1 MFMNYKINILSF
13 FLIFFTFCTLSI
25 VNSQSR
31 SELEKKRHET
41 KKEIERTNQLLA
53 ATQKDK
59 SSSLSKLVLLN
70 KRIQLRYD
78 VINSL
83 NDEINRI
90 QDRISNNEFVVNSL
104 QEDLLRL
111 KRNYAKMIYYA
122 YKNHDKY
129 TQIMFILSAKD
140 FNTAY
145 KRLKY
150 LQQYTKF
157 RQKQARVIQAVQN
170 VLNTTIIELEKSKE
184 DKLALLDDK
193 KHETEILNLEVSQQK
208 RLVTGLQNK
217 EKELKAQLAEKEKIA
232 NQLESEIQRLIAL
245 EAKAKKGK
253 SNDLYSSLTPE
264 EKLVSDDFK
273 KNKGLLPWPTTT
285 GVVTGSFGEHN
296 HPVLKGIK
304 VRNNGI
310 DISTKKGSEVRAMFK
325 GEVTKVLAILGAN
338 YTVIIRHGNFLTV
351 YQNLVDVTVKSG
363 DHVNTKQIIGKVYGD
378 PNENASVLH
387 LEIWEELSK
396 LNPADWLA
404 HQ

>member
-1 MFMNYKINILSF
+1 MYTGKKSILFSF
-13 FLIFFTFCTLSI
+13 CLIFFIFFNFNT
-25 VNSQSR
+25 VEGQSR
-31 SELEKKRHET
+31 SDLEKKREQT
-41 KKEIERTNQLLA
+41 KKDIEQTNHLLA
-53 ATQKDK
+53 ATQQDK

-70 KRIQLRYD
+70 KRIQLRNE
-78 VINSL
+78 VISSL
-83 NDEINRI
+83 SDEIDRLQNRI
-90 QDRISNNEFVVNSL
+90 NNNEFVVNSL
-104 QEDLLRL
+104 EEDLLRL

-122 YKNHDKY
+122 YKNRDKY
-129 TQIMFILSAKD
+129 TQLMFILSAKD

-157 RQKQARVIQAVQN
+157 RQKQAKVIQAVQS
-170 VLNTTIIELEKSKE
+170 VLNTTIIELQKSKE
-184 DKLALLDDK
+184 DKLALLDEK
-193 KHETEILNLEVSQQK
+193 KHETEILNIELGQQK
-208 RLVTGLQNK
+208 RLVTDLQKK
-217 EKELKAQLAEKEKIA
+217 EKELKLQLAEKEKIA
-232 NQLESEIQRLIAL
+232 NKLESEIERLIAL

-253 SNDLYSSLTPE
+253 SNDIYSSLTPE
-264 EKLVSDDFK
+264 EKLVSDDFQ
-273 KNKGLLPWPTTT
+273 KNKGLLPWPTST
-285 GVVTGSFGEHN
+285 GVITGIFGEHD

-310 DISTKKGSEVRAMFK
+310 DISTRKGAEVRAMFK

-363 DHVNTKQIIGKVYGD
+363 DHVNTKQVIGKVYSGA
-378 PNENASVLH
+378 NENASILH
-387 LEIWEELSK
+387 LEIWEELNK